1 MRNGLY
7 VCMVWY
13 AMWIDRE
20 EEEEGGG
27 FCCTIITSSLG
38 NGCFVVFWEFGC
50 CVGSK
55 VMC

>member
-1 MRNGLY
+1 MSAWYGMQCGL
-7 VCMVWY
+7 
-13 AMWIDRE
+13 IGGRRRR
-20 EEEEGGG
+20 GG